1 MLASATLRLANGG
14 APSKLL
20 GEDMIWGTGVY
31 LADTEEE
38 PIRKVE
44 PSHDERYKWFA
55 RGAAALV
62 RAR

>member
-1 MLASATLRLANGG
+1 
-14 APSKLL
+14 
-20 GEDMIWGTGVY
+20 MIWGTGVY